1 MSFST
6 EPERQNLFTKQ
17 WLLEII
23 REQGKLATTVYGK
36 HTFRGVY
43 NNFWHFLTSAYQFG
57 MVYNTAQFI
66 NLFLFAP
73 IGQNSLRN

>member
-17 WLLEII
+17 CLLEII

-36 HTFRGVY
+36 LTFRGVY
-43 NNFWHFLTSAYQFG
+43 NNF
-57 MVYNTAQFI
+57 
-66 NLFLFAP
+66 
-73 IGQNSLRN
+73 